1 MEAKKQ
7 KISHYELLMRAC
19 DKTKA
24 EYERILTKEASTKHF
39 WKTASPDFSKSEVK
53 ILKLEYK
60 KAKLRRKAKK
70 LSIEISELRLKA
82 WAKTHDVEDK
92 IYELSE
98 NAQSTD
104 NQSAKSN
111 KKAKKQPLAIVIV
124 PAEIKKPSKSVEVEA
139 NEPKKRGKVAKPKP
153 VQAVAAVEEAPK
165 KRGKAAKPKPVEA
178 VATVEEAP
186 KKQGKASKPKPFEA
200 AAVAPK
206 KAGKAAKPKP
216 IVTDQPKGQRG
227 RPKTEKAPVEKPQD
241 LTLLEGIGPKVME
254 ILGKVGISTFAQLAA
269 AKEENIRN
277 ILSENKFRFGN
288 PATMIEQAKLAAAGK
303 MTELEKLKAELKGG
317 KRK

>member
-39 WKTASPDFSKSEVK
+39 WKTASPELSKSEKK
-53 ILKLEYK
+53 ILKLEYR

-70 LSIEISELRLKA
+70 MSVEISELRLKA

-104 NQSAKSN
+104 SQTTQSN
-111 KKAKKQPLAIVIV
+111 KKTKKQPLAIVIV
-124 PAEIKKPSKSVEVEA
+124 PSEIKKPSQTVEI
-139 NEPKKRGKVAKPKP
+139 
-153 VQAVAAVEEAPK
+153 AAVEPPK
-165 KRGKAAKPKPVEA
+165 KGKAAKPKPVEA
-178 VATVEEAP
+178 TTDAP
-186 KKQGKASKPKPFEA
+186 KKTGKVAKPKPIEA
-200 AAVAPK
+200 TTDAPK
-206 KAGKAAKPKP
+206 KAGKVAKPKP
-216 IVTDQPKGQRG
+216 IEATTDAPKKAGKVAK
-227 RPKTEKAPVEKPQD
+227 PKPVEATQD
-241 LTLLEGIGPKVME
+241 LTLLEGIGPKVMD
-254 ILGKVGISTFAQLAA
+254 ILGSVGISTFAQLAA
-269 AKEENIRN
+269 AKEEDVRK
-277 ILSENKFRFGN
+277 ILSKNKFRFGN

-317 KRK
+317 SRK

>member
-39 WKTASPDFSKSEVK
+39 WKTASSDFSKSEKK

-70 LSIEISELRLKA
+70 MSVEISELRLKA
-82 WAKTHDVEDK
+82 WAKTHDIEDK
-92 IYELSE
+92 IYELSDNGQ
-98 NAQSTD
+98 NAD
-104 NQSAKSN
+104 NQSVMSDDSSKKLS
-111 KKAKKQPLAIVIV
+111 KKEKAKRFVTIVIA
-124 PAEIKKPSKSVEVEA
+124 PEPKSTGKTEREKPVESA
-139 NEPKKRGKVAKPKP
+139 IFEPKKRGKVAKPKP
-153 VQAVAAVEEAPK
+153 VEDVATVDEASN
-165 KRGKAAKPKPVEA
+165 KRGKVAKPKPVELA
-178 VATVEEAP
+178 AEVP
-186 KKQGKASKPKPFEA
+186 KKPGKAVKPKPVLTEQA
-200 AAVAPK
+200 
-206 KAGKAAKPKP
+206 
-216 IVTDQPKGQRG
+216 KGQRG

-254 ILGKVGISTFAQLAA
+254 ILGKVGISTFAQLAV

-288 PATMIEQAKLAAAGK
+288 PATMIEQAKLAAVGK